1 MIICVENLTNSTKEL
16 LELISEVS
24 NVAEYKINL
33 QKSTVA
39 SNEQLKIKI

>member
-16 LELISEVS
+16 LELISEAS
-24 NVAEYKINL
+24 KVAEHKINL

-39 SNEQLKIKI
+39 MNN